1 MNSESIIAIIR
12 IVVPAACGVLGVLG
26 YSVDADSWLNVALV
40 LTGAAMSIYSA
51 CSERAEGAQR
61 REVRGQAREGVAH
74 GHDSQLRARRD
85 PDHHRYG

>member
-1 MNSESIIAIIR
+1 MNRESVIAIVR

-51 CSERAEGAQR
+51 WKNNNVTPAAQSAQR
-61 REVRGQAREGVAH
+61 VLDAAKYEAKHARG
-74 GHDSQLRARRD
+74 
-85 PDHHRYG
+85 